1 MWQNGESS
9 CVSCRRPGGDRGPY
23 RSGSA
28 AQDLLVLPGG
38 MLGTTN
44 LGNHA
49 GMVGEIRKF
58 YEEGKK
64 IAAICAAPYVFGQM
78 GILKGR
84 EATCYPGMES
94 KLTGA
99 KVVQTEV
106 AVSDHVATSRGVGT
120 AIPFALS
127 LVSQLLD
134 QPTVDALEKSIVY
147 V

>member
-84 EATCYPGMES
+84 EATCYPGW
-94 KLTGA
+94 
-99 KVVQTEV
+99 
-106 AVSDHVATSRGVGT
+106 SR
-120 AIPFALS
+120 S
-127 LVSQLLD
+127 
-134 QPTVDALEKSIVY
+134 
-147 V
+147 